1 MKLFY
6 RLVFIPVAA
15 VFVVFA
21 VANRHP
27 LTLNLWP
34 LPLEIDLPVYIAV
47 LGALAAGMAIGGS
60 AQWISDGKWRR
71 RARAD
76 KRKASALEHRLTL
89 VEAAREAQD
98 EPGSEAPDP
107 PAPRRARLPR
117 IRLKSRGG
125 AR

>member
-1 MKLFY
+1 MKIFY

-15 VFVVFA
+15 AFVVFA
-21 VANRHP
+21 VANRHA

-47 LGALAAGMAIGGS
+47 LGALAVGMVIGGS

-76 KRKASALEHRLTL
+76 KRKASALERRLTL

-98 EPGSEAPDP
+98 GEPARPAPEP

-117 IRLKSRGG
+117 FRLKSRTG
-125 AR
+125 